1 MAQEAKIFKY
11 QTPQFDG
18 VKKTLQVCNSD
29 LMKVQV
35 QVVKD
40 GGENNLHSHT
50 GDDAFWYVISGA
62 VKFYGEG
69 DEVIG
74 EFNKGEGILIPR
86 GFKYWFESSSSEPL
100 EILRVTAKDQKVEN
114 QRVDHS
120 AKKQWMVDQKTFGT
134 PAVGYRM
141 TACSPGRLDVSLPQ
155 HH

>member
-1 MAQEAKIFKY
+1 MAQEPKVFKY

-50 GDDAFWYVISGA
+50 GDDAFWYVMSGA

-100 EILRVTAKDQKVEN
+100 EILRVTAKDQKIEN

-120 AKKQWMVDQKTFGT
+120 AQKQWMVDQNTFST
-134 PAVGYRM
+134 R
-141 TACSPGRLDVSLPQ
+141 
-155 HH
+155 

>member
-1 MAQEAKIFKY
+1 MAQEAKVFKY
-11 QTPQFDG
+11 QTPEFEG
-18 VKKTLQVCNSD
+18 VKKSMVVCSSD
-29 LMKVQV
+29 LMKVMV

-50 GDDAFWYVISGA
+50 GDDAFWYVMSGA

-120 AKKQWMVDQKTFGT
+120 AQKQWMADQNTIGT
-134 PAVGYRM
+134 R
-141 TACSPGRLDVSLPQ
+141 Q
-155 HH
+155 

>member
-1 MAQEAKIFKY
+1 MAQEAKVFKY

-50 GDDAFWYVISGA
+50 GDDAFWYVMSGA

-69 DEVIG
+69 DKVIG

-100 EILRVTAKDQKVEN
+100 EILRVTAKDQKVDN

-120 AKKQWMVDQKTFGT
+120 AKKQWMVDQNTFGT
-134 PAVGYRM
+134 R
-141 TACSPGRLDVSLPQ
+141 Q
-155 HH
+155 

>member
-1 MAQEAKIFKY
+1 MPQEAKEFRY
-11 QTPQFDG
+11 QTPQFEG

-40 GGENNLHSHT
+40 GGENNLHTHT

-69 DEVIG
+69 DGLVG
-74 EFNKGEGILIPR
+74 EYKKGEGILIPR
-86 GFKYWFESSSSEPL
+86 GYKYWFESAAPEPL
-100 EILRVTAKDQKVEN
+100 EILRVTAKDQNVEN

-120 AKKQWMVDQKTFGT
+120 AKKQWMIDQNTFGS
-134 PAVGYRM
+134 R
-141 TACSPGRLDVSLPQ
+141 Q
-155 HH
+155 

>member
-1 MAQEAKIFKY
+1 MAQEVKVFKY

-40 GGENNLHSHT
+40 GGENNLHSQT
-50 GDDAFWYVISGA
+50 GDDAFWYVMSGA

-114 QRVDHS
+114 KRVDHS
-120 AKKQWMVDQKTFGT
+120 AQKQWMVDQNTFGT
-134 PAVGYRM
+134 R
-141 TACSPGRLDVSLPQ
+141 Q
-155 HH
+155 